1 MERNS
6 VNNMELK
13 KPVYTEKTECQ
24 DCFKCVRKC
33 PVKAI
38 EIEEG
43 RASIASDLCIYCGH
57 CVDVCPTK
65 AKKVRDDLS
74 RARDLFKR
82 KRRVMASVSPSYVG
96 EFAGIEPPFLIAAL
110 KKLGFEGVSETA
122 LGAQQVSARV
132 AEQLKQSDAK
142 LTISSACPAA
152 VDFVQKYL
160 PEQADCI
167 TPILS
172 PLLSHCRLL
181 RKIYGDD
188 IGIIFIG
195 PCASKKQEVDR
206 HPDILDVALT
216 YQDLHRWFREEGID
230 PLSMLPGGD
239 DVFQPEA
246 ANEGA
251 LYPVEGGM
259 NETIRLFGDFSD
271 VRFMTLAGVYCINRA
286 LTGLKIDELHNRVFV
301 EILACQGSCVHGPCT
316 SKSRPYL
323 LDELEVYN
331 RATIPSERIERD
343 VLVEIDG
350 LHREASLPVQHH
362 SEEQISKALH
372 QIGAFQKEDELN
384 CGGCGYET
392 CRSLAS
398 ALLTGRAEPSM
409 CLSHLRK
416 LAQKKANA
424 LLRCIPMSVV
434 IVGADMKVIECNE
447 NFIQMFDEES
457 LFTNQVHPG
466 LEGACLEKLVP
477 FSDLFQVGLLSGQDI
492 NRDALHINNKIFNV
506 TIFTIET
513 NQVVGGVIL
522 DVTDTE
528 MHREQIAERAKQVIR
543 KNLETVQ
550 EIAFRLGE
558 NMADT
563 EILLRSLAYGFTTK
577 DINLLE
583 HAEDNAN
590 AS

>member
-1 MERNS
+1 MDSR
-6 VNNMELK
+6 

-24 DCFKCVRKC
+24 DCFKCIRKC

-57 CVDVCPTK
+57 CVDVCSTK
-65 AKKVRDDLS
+65 AKKVRDDLY
-74 RARDLFKR
+74 RAKELLKR
-82 KRRVMASVSPSYVG
+82 KQHVYVSFSPSYVG
-96 EFAGIEPPFLIAAL
+96 EFAGLDSAYLIAAL
-110 KKLGFEGVSETA
+110 KRLGFEGVSETA

-132 AEQLKQSDAK
+132 AEQLHQNDAK

-160 PEQADCI
+160 PDQADCI

-181 RKIYGDD
+181 RKIYGND
-188 IGIIFIG
+188 IGIVFIG
-195 PCASKKQEVDR
+195 PCAAKKREADR
-206 HPDILDVALT
+206 HPDLLDVALT
-216 YQDLHRWFREEGID
+216 FQDLHRWFEEEGIA
-230 PLSMLPGGD
+230 PESLILRGD
-239 DVFQPEA
+239 DSFVPEA

-259 NETIRLFGDFSD
+259 NETIRLFGDFKD

-286 LTGLKIDELHNRVFV
+286 LTGLQIEELNTRVFV

-316 SKSRPYL
+316 SKQRPYL

-331 RATIPSERIERD
+331 RANMPTGRIERN

-350 LHREASLPVQHH
+350 LHREAPLPVQHH
-362 SEEQISKALH
+362 TEEQLRKALR
-372 QIGAFQKEDELN
+372 QVGSFKEEDELN
-384 CGGCGYET
+384 CGGCGYDT

-434 IVGADMKVIECNE
+434 IVGADMKIIECNE
-447 NFIQMFDEES
+447 NFIEMFDTEF
-457 LFTNQVHPG
+457 LFVNQIQPG
-466 LEGACLEKLVP
+466 LEGACMEKLVP
-477 FSDLFQVGLLSGQDI
+477 FSDLFHAVLLTGQDI
-492 NRDALHINNKIFNV
+492 QRDALHINNKIYNV

-528 MHREQIAERAKQVIR
+528 MHREQIAQRAKQVIR

-563 EILLRSLAYGFTTK
+563 EILLRSLVYGFSSK
-577 DINLLE
+577 DISLQEKLE
-583 HAEDNAN
+583 DEAD

>member
-1 MERNS
+1 MDSR
-6 VNNMELK
+6 

-43 RASIASDLCIYCGH
+43 RASIASELCIFCGH
-57 CVDVCPTK
+57 CVDVCSTK
-65 AKKVRDDLS
+65 AKKVRDDLD
-74 RARDLFKR
+74 RAKELLRQKR
-82 KRRVMASVSPSYVG
+82 HVYISLSPSYVG
-96 EFAGIEPPFLIAAL
+96 EFAGVEPGYLIAAL
-110 KKLGFEGVSETA
+110 KRLGFEGVSETA

-132 AEQLKQSDAK
+132 AEQIQQSNAN

-160 PEQADCI
+160 PEQADAI
-167 TPILS
+167 TPVLS

-181 RKIYGDD
+181 RKIYGED
-188 IGIIFIG
+188 IGIVFVG
-195 PCASKKQEVDR
+195 PCAAKKREADR
-206 HPDILDVALT
+206 HPDLLDVALT
-216 YQDLHRWFREEGID
+216 FQDIHRWFAEVGIN
-230 PLSMLPGGD
+230 PEAMLPTSGD
-239 DVFQPEA
+239 EFIPEA
-246 ANEGA
+246 ASEGA

-259 NETIRLFGDFSD
+259 NETIRLFGDFKD

-286 LTGLKIDELHNRVFV
+286 LTGLHIEELNTRVFV

-316 SKSRPYL
+316 SKKRPYL

-331 RATIPSERIERD
+331 RASVPTGRIERN

-350 LHREASLPVQHH
+350 LHREAPLPVQHYT
-362 SEEQISKALH
+362 EEQLRKALQH
-372 QIGAFQKEDELN
+372 VGAYQEEDELN
-384 CGGCGYET
+384 CGGCGYDT
-392 CRSLAS
+392 CRSLAA

-447 NFIQMFDEES
+447 NFIQMFDEEY
-457 LFTNQVHPG
+457 LYVNKIQPG

-477 FSDLFQVGLLSGQDI
+477 FSDLFQTVLLTGQDI
-492 NRDALHINNKIFNV
+492 QQDALHIENKIYNV

-528 MHREQIAERAKQVIR
+528 MHREQIAQRAKQVIR

-577 DINLLE
+577 DIRLLE
-583 HAEDNAN
+583 EAEDEAD

>member
-1 MERNS
+1 M
-6 VNNMELK
+6 NNMELK

-96 EFAGIEPPFLIAAL
+96 ELAGIEPPFLIAAL
-110 KKLGFEGVSETA
+110 KKLGFEAVSETA

-195 PCASKKQEVDR
+195 PCAAKKQEADR

-216 YQDLHRWFREEGID
+216 YQDLHRWFQEEGVD

-316 SKSRPYL
+316 SKNRPYL

-331 RATIPSERIERD
+331 RANVPSGRIERD

-477 FSDLFQVGLLSGQDI
+477 FSDLFQAGLISGQDI
-492 NRDALHINNKIFNV
+492 HRDALHINNKIFNV
-506 TIFTIET
+506 TIFSIET

-583 HAEDNAN
+583 RAEDNTN

>member
-1 MERNS
+1 MERNRVHS
-6 VNNMELK
+6 MDSR

-43 RASIASDLCIYCGH
+43 RASIASDLCIFCGH
-57 CVDVCPTK
+57 CVDVCSTK
-65 AKKVRDDLS
+65 AKKVRDDLY
-74 RARDLFKR
+74 RAKELLRQKQ
-82 KRRVMASVSPSYVG
+82 RVLVSISPSYVG
-96 EFAGIEPPFLIAAL
+96 EFAGVEPSHLISAL
-110 KKLGFEGVSETA
+110 KKLGFAAVSETS

-132 AEQLKQSDAK
+132 AEQLQQSDAK

-160 PEQADCI
+160 PDQADSI

-188 IGIIFIG
+188 IGIVFIG
-195 PCASKKQEVDR
+195 PCAAKKREADR
-206 HPDILDVALT
+206 HPDLLDVSLT
-216 YQDLHRWFREEGID
+216 FQDLHRWFHEEGID

-239 DVFQPEA
+239 DTFVPEA

-259 NETIRLFGDFSD
+259 NETIRMFGDFSD

-286 LTGLKIDELHNRVFV
+286 LTGLNIDELNTRVFV

-316 SKSRPYL
+316 SKKRPYL

-331 RATIPSERIERD
+331 RANVPTGRIERN

-350 LHREASLPVQHH
+350 LHREAPLPVQHH
-362 SEEQISKALH
+362 TEEQIRKAL
-372 QIGAFQKEDELN
+372 QQVGALHEEDELN
-384 CGGCGYET
+384 CGGCGYDT
-392 CRSLAS
+392 CRTLAR
-398 ALLTGRAEPSM
+398 ALLTGRAEPTM

-434 IVGADMKVIECNE
+434 IVGTDMKVIECNE

-477 FSDLFQVGLLSGQDI
+477 FSDLFHAVLLTGQDI
-492 NRDALHINNKIFNV
+492 HRDALHINNKIYNV

-522 DVTDTE
+522 DVTGTE
-528 MHREQIAERAKQVIR
+528 MHREQIAQRAKQVIR

-583 HAEDNAN
+583 QTEDDAN

>member
-1 MERNS
+1 MGRNR

-74 RARDLFKR
+74 RAKDLFKR

-110 KKLGFEGVSETA
+110 KKLGFEAVSETA

-195 PCASKKQEVDR
+195 PCAAKKQEADR

-216 YQDLHRWFREEGID
+216 YQDLHRWFQEEGVD

-316 SKSRPYL
+316 SKTRPYL

-331 RATIPSERIERD
+331 RANVPSGCIERD

-477 FSDLFQVGLLSGQDI
+477 FSDLFQAGLLSGQDI
-492 NRDALHINNKIFNV
+492 HRDALHINNKIFNV
-506 TIFTIET
+506 TIFSIET

-583 HAEDNAN
+583 RAEDNAN

>member
-1 MERNS
+1 
-6 VNNMELK
+6 
-13 KPVYTEKTECQ
+13 
-24 DCFKCVRKC
+24 
-33 PVKAI
+33 
-38 EIEEG
+38 
-43 RASIASDLCIYCGH
+43 
-57 CVDVCPTK
+57 
-65 AKKVRDDLS
+65 
-74 RARDLFKR
+74 
-82 KRRVMASVSPSYVG
+82 VG
-96 EFAGIEPPFLIAAL
+96 EFADVDPPFLISAL
-110 KKLGFEGVSETA
+110 KKLGFEGVSETS

-132 AEQLKQSDAK
+132 AEQLQQSDAK

-160 PEQADCI
+160 PEQADTI

-188 IGIIFIG
+188 IGIVFVG
-195 PCASKKQEVDR
+195 PCAAKKREADR
-206 HPDILDVALT
+206 HPDLLDVSLT
-216 YQDLHRWFREEGID
+216 FQDLHRWFDEKGID
-230 PLSMLPGGD
+230 PVDMLPGGED
-239 DVFQPEA
+239 AFVPES

-259 NETIRLFGDFSD
+259 NETIRLFGDFAD

-286 LTGLKIDELHNRVFV
+286 LTGLKIDELNTRVFV

-316 SKSRPYL
+316 SKKRPYL
-323 LDELEVYN
+323 LDELEVYS
-331 RATIPSERIERD
+331 RANLPTGRIERN

-350 LHREASLPVQHH
+350 LHREAPLPVQHH
-362 SEEQISKALH
+362 SEEQIRKALN
-372 QIGAFQKEDELN
+372 QVGAFQEEDELN
-384 CGGCGYET
+384 CGGCGYDT
-392 CRSLAS
+392 CRTLAR
-398 ALLTGRAEPSM
+398 ALLMGRAEPSM

-466 LEGACLEKLVP
+466 LEGASLEKLVP
-477 FSDLFQVGLLSGQDI
+477 FSDLFHPVLLTGQDMH
-492 NRDALHINNKIFNV
+492 RDALHINNKIYNV

-513 NQVVGGVIL
+513 NQVVGAVIL
-522 DVTDTE
+522 DVTGTE
-528 MHREQIAERAKQVIR
+528 MHREQIAQRAKQVIR

-563 EILLRSLAYGFTTK
+563 EILLRSLAYGFSSK
-577 DINLLE
+577 DISLMENTGDE
-583 HAEDNAN
+583 QDV
-590 AS
+590 S

>member
-1 MERNS
+1 MGRNR

-74 RARDLFKR
+74 RAKDLFKR

-110 KKLGFEGVSETA
+110 KKLGFEAVSETA

-195 PCASKKQEVDR
+195 PCAAKKQEADR

-216 YQDLHRWFREEGID
+216 YQDLHRWFQEEGVD

-316 SKSRPYL
+316 SKNRPYL

-331 RATIPSERIERD
+331 RANVPSGRIERD

-477 FSDLFQVGLLSGQDI
+477 FSDLFQAGLLSGQDI
-492 NRDALHINNKIFNV
+492 HRDALHINNKIFNV
-506 TIFTIET
+506 TIFSIET

-583 HAEDNAN
+583 RAEDNTN

>member
-195 PCASKKQEVDR
+195 PCASKKQEADR

-216 YQDLHRWFREEGID
+216 YQDLHRWLREEGID

-447 NFIQMFDEES
+447 NFIRMFDEES

>member
-1 MERNS
+1 MDSR
-6 VNNMELK
+6 

-43 RASIASDLCIYCGH
+43 RASIASELCIFCGH
-57 CVDVCPTK
+57 CVDVCSTK
-65 AKKVRDDLS
+65 AKKVRDDLD
-74 RARDLFKR
+74 RAKELLRQKR
-82 KRRVMASVSPSYVG
+82 HVYISLSPSYVG
-96 EFAGIEPPFLIAAL
+96 EFAGVEPGYLIAAL
-110 KKLGFEGVSETA
+110 KRLGFEGVSETA
-122 LGAQQVSARV
+122 IGAQQVSARV
-132 AEQLKQSDAK
+132 AEQIQQSNAN

-160 PEQADCI
+160 PEQADAI
-167 TPILS
+167 TPVLS

-181 RKIYGDD
+181 RKIYGED
-188 IGIIFIG
+188 IGIVFVG
-195 PCASKKQEVDR
+195 PCAAKKREADR
-206 HPDILDVALT
+206 HPDLLDVALT
-216 YQDLHRWFREEGID
+216 FQDIHRWFAEVGIN
-230 PLSMLPGGD
+230 PEAMLPTSGD
-239 DVFQPEA
+239 EFIPEA
-246 ANEGA
+246 ASEGA

-259 NETIRLFGDFSD
+259 NETIRLFGDFKD

-286 LTGLKIDELHNRVFV
+286 LTGLHIEELNTRVFV

-316 SKSRPYL
+316 SKKRPYL

-331 RATIPSERIERD
+331 RASVPTGRIERN

-350 LHREASLPVQHH
+350 LHREAPLPVQHYT
-362 SEEQISKALH
+362 EEQLRKALQH
-372 QIGAFQKEDELN
+372 VGAYQEEDELN
-384 CGGCGYET
+384 CGGCGYDT
-392 CRSLAS
+392 CRSLAA

-447 NFIQMFDEES
+447 NFIQMFDEEY
-457 LFTNQVHPG
+457 LYVNQIQPG

-477 FSDLFQVGLLSGQDI
+477 FSDLFQTVLLTGQDI
-492 NRDALHINNKIFNV
+492 QQDALHIENKIYNV

-528 MHREQIAERAKQVIR
+528 MHREQIAQRAKQVIR

-577 DINLLE
+577 DIRLLE
-583 HAEDNAN
+583 EAEDEAD

>member
-1 MERNS
+1 VS
-6 VNNMELK
+6 SLDSK

-43 RASIASDLCIYCGH
+43 RASIASDLCIFCGH
-57 CVDVCPTK
+57 CVDVCSTK
-65 AKKVRDDLS
+65 AKKVRDDLDQAKELLRRKS
-74 RARDLFKR
+74 RVYVSL
-82 KRRVMASVSPSYVG
+82 SPSYVG
-96 EFAGIEPPFLIAAL
+96 EFAGIDPACLIAAL
-110 KKLGFEGVSETA
+110 RKLGFSGVSETA

-132 AEQLKQSDAK
+132 AEHLRQGDSK

-160 PEQADCI
+160 PEQADSV
-167 TPILS
+167 TPIFS

-181 RKIYGDD
+181 RKIYGED
-188 IGIIFIG
+188 IGIVFIG
-195 PCASKKQEVDR
+195 PCAAKKREADR
-206 HPDILDVALT
+206 HPDLLDVALT
-216 YQDLHRWFREEGID
+216 FQDLHRWLAEEAIALD
-230 PLSMLPGGD
+230 AMLPRGGD
-239 DVFQPEA
+239 VFLPEA

-259 NETIRLFGDFSD
+259 NETIRLLGDFTD

-286 LTGLKIDELHNRVFV
+286 LTGLKIDELDTRVFV

-316 SKSRPYL
+316 SKQRPYL

-331 RATIPSERIERD
+331 RANVPTGRIERN
-343 VLVEIDG
+343 VLVEIEG
-350 LHREASLPVQHH
+350 LHREAPLPVQHH
-362 SEEQISKALH
+362 TEEQISKAL
-372 QIGAFQKEDELN
+372 QQVGAYREEDELN
-384 CGGCGYET
+384 CGGCGYDT
-392 CRSLAS
+392 CRTLAS

-434 IVGADMKVIECNE
+434 IVGADMKIIECNE
-447 NFIQMFDEES
+447 NFIRMFDAES
-457 LFTNQVHPG
+457 LFVNQIQPG

-477 FSDLFQVGLLSGQDI
+477 FSDLFHPVLLTGQDLQ
-492 NRDALHINNKIFNV
+492 RDSLHINNKIYNI

-528 MHREQIAERAKQVIR
+528 MHREQIAQRAKQVIR

-563 EILLRSLAYGFTTK
+563 EILLRSLAYGFSSK
-577 DINLLE
+577 DIRLMDE
-583 HAEDNAN
+583 AEDGLDVV
-590 AS
+590 

>member
-1 MERNS
+1 MEQR
-6 VNNMELK
+6 

-24 DCFKCVRKC
+24 DCFKCIRKC

-57 CVDVCPTK
+57 CVDVCSTK
-65 AKKVRDDLS
+65 AKKVRDDLGI
-74 RARDLFKR
+74 AKDLLKR
-82 KRRVMASVSPSYVG
+82 KMHVYVSLSPSYVG
-96 EFAGIEPPFLIAAL
+96 EFPGLETSYLITAL
-110 KKLGFEGVSETA
+110 KRLGFEGVSETA

-132 AEQLKQSDAK
+132 AEQLSQSDAK

-172 PLLSHCRLL
+172 PVLSHCRML
-181 RKIYGDD
+181 RKIYGEE
-188 IGIIFIG
+188 IGIVFIG
-195 PCASKKQEVDR
+195 PCAAKKREADR
-206 HPDILDVALT
+206 HPDLLDVSLT
-216 YQDLHRWFREEGID
+216 FQDLHRWFCEEGID
-230 PLSMLPGGD
+230 PDAMIPRGGD
-239 DVFQPEA
+239 VFVPEA
-246 ANEGA
+246 ASEGA

-259 NETIRLFGDFSD
+259 NETIRLFGDFND
-271 VRFMTLAGVYCINRA
+271 VRFMTLAGVSCINRA
-286 LTGLKIDELHNRVFV
+286 LTGLKIDELNTRVFV

-316 SKSRPYL
+316 SRQRPYL

-331 RATIPSERIERD
+331 RVNMPTGRIKRNL
-343 VLVEIDG
+343 LVEIDG
-350 LHREASLPVQHH
+350 LHREAPLPVQHH
-362 SEEQISKALH
+362 TEEQLSKAL
-372 QIGAFQKEDELN
+372 QQVGAFSEEDELN
-384 CGGCGYET
+384 CGGCGYDT
-392 CRSLAS
+392 CRTLAG
-398 ALLTGRAEPSM
+398 ALLTGKAEPSM

-434 IVGADMKVIECNE
+434 IVGSDMKVIECNE
-447 NFIQMFDEES
+447 NFLQMFDAES
-457 LFTNQVHPG
+457 LFINQIQPG
-466 LEGACLEKLVP
+466 MEGACLEKLVP
-477 FSDLFQVGLLSGQDI
+477 FYDLFQVVLLSGQEI
-492 NRDALHINNKIFNV
+492 HRDALHIDNKIYNV

-513 NQVVGGVIL
+513 NQVVGSVIL

-528 MHREQIAERAKQVIR
+528 MHREQIAKRAKQVIR

-563 EILLRSLAYGFTTK
+563 EILLRSLVSGFSST
-577 DINLLE
+577 DISLE
-583 HAEDNAN
+583 EVTEDETYV
-590 AS
+590 S

>member
-1 MERNS
+1 MESR
-6 VNNMELK
+6 

-43 RASIASDLCIYCGH
+43 RASIASELCIFCGH
-57 CVDVCPTK
+57 CVDVCSVK
-65 AKKVRDDLS
+65 AKKVRDDLG
-74 RARDLFKR
+74 RAKELLKT
-82 KRRVMASVSPSYVG
+82 KSQVLVSLAPSYVG
-96 EFAGIEPPFLIAAL
+96 EFAELPPARLIASL
-110 KKLGFEGVSETA
+110 KQLGFTAVSEAA

-132 AEQLKQSDAK
+132 AEQLQQGGAK

-160 PEQADCI
+160 PEQSDHI
-167 TPILS
+167 TQVLS

-181 RKIYGDD
+181 RKSFGDD
-188 IGIIFIG
+188 IGIVFIG
-195 PCASKKQEVDR
+195 PCAAKKSEADR
-206 HPDILDVALT
+206 HPDLLDVALT
-216 YQDLHRWFREEGID
+216 FQDLHRWFEEEGID
-230 PLSMLPGGD
+230 PAWAVAGAAD
-239 DVFQPEA
+239 CFVPEA
-246 ANEGA
+246 AGEGA

-259 NETIRLFGDFSD
+259 NETIRLYGDFRD

-286 LTGLKIDELHNRVFV
+286 LTGIKIEELNTRVFL

-316 SKSRPYL
+316 SKKRPYL
-323 LDELEVYN
+323 LDELEVYS
-331 RATIPSERIERD
+331 RARVPTGRIERNM
-343 VLVEIDG
+343 VVEIDG
-350 LHREASLPVQHH
+350 LHREAPLPVLHH
-362 SEEQISKALH
+362 SEEQIRKALS
-372 QIGAFQKEDELN
+372 QVGAFEEDDELN
-384 CGGCGYET
+384 CGGCGYDT
-392 CRSLAS
+392 CRVLAQ
-398 ALLTGRAEPSM
+398 ALLSGRAEPSM

-434 IVGADMKVIECNE
+434 IVGADLKVIECND
-447 NFIQMFDEES
+447 NFVRMFDEDQIF
-457 LFTNQVHPG
+457 LGHDAPT
-466 LEGACLEKLVP
+466 LEGACLKKLVP
-477 FSDLFQVGLLSGQDI
+477 FPELFEQVLDQGIDI
-492 NRDALHINNKIFNV
+492 NRDALHIADKIFNV

-513 NQVVGGVIL
+513 NLVVGGVIL

-528 MHREQIAERAKQVIR
+528 MHREQIARRAKQVIR

-563 EILLRSLAYGFTTK
+563 EILLRSLAYGFSSK
-577 DINLLE
+577 E
-583 HAEDNAN
+583 AKVREESEDPDHV
-590 AS
+590 S

>member
-1 MERNS
+1 MDSR
-6 VNNMELK
+6 

-24 DCFKCVRKC
+24 DCFKCIRKC

-65 AKKVRDDLS
+65 AKKVRDDLY
-74 RARDLFKR
+74 RAKDLLTR
-82 KRRVMASVSPSYVG
+82 KRHVYVSLSPSYVG
-96 EFAGIEPPFLIAAL
+96 EFADLETPYLIAAL
-110 KKLGFEGVSETA
+110 KRLGFEGVSETA

-132 AEQLKQSDAK
+132 AEQLQQGDAK

-160 PEQADCI
+160 PDQADCI

-172 PLLSHCRLL
+172 PVLSHCRLL

-188 IGIIFIG
+188 IGIVFIG
-195 PCASKKQEVDR
+195 PCAAKKREADR
-206 HPDILDVALT
+206 HPDLLDVALT
-216 YQDLHRWFREEGID
+216 FKDLHRWFGEEGIV
-230 PLSMLPGGD
+230 PETLLLRGD
-239 DVFQPEA
+239 DLFLPEA

-251 LYPVEGGM
+251 LYPIEGGM

-286 LTGLKIDELHNRVFV
+286 LTGLKIEELNTRVFV

-316 SKSRPYL
+316 SKQRPYL

-331 RATIPSERIERD
+331 RANVPTGRIERN

-362 SEEQISKALH
+362 SEEQIRKALR
-372 QIGAFQKEDELN
+372 QVGSFKEDDELN
-384 CGGCGYET
+384 CGGCGYDT
-392 CRSLAS
+392 CQELAS

-434 IVGADMKVIECNE
+434 IVGADMKIIECNE
-447 NFIQMFDEES
+447 NFIEMFDAEA
-457 LFTNQVHPG
+457 LFVNQIQPG

-477 FSDLFQVGLLSGQDI
+477 FPDLFHAVLLTGQDI
-492 NRDALHINNKIFNV
+492 QRDALHIENKIYNV

-528 MHREQIAERAKQVIR
+528 MHREQIAQRAKQVIR

-563 EILLRSLAYGFTTK
+563 EILLRSLAYGFSSK
-577 DINLLE
+577 DINLQENLE
-583 HAEDNAN
+583 EEAD